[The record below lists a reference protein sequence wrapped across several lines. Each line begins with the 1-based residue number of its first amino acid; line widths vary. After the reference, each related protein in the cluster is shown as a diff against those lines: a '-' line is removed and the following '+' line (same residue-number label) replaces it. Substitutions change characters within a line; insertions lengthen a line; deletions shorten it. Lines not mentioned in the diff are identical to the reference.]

1 MAAAM
6 TVGFMT
12 ESFIG
17 AMRLWSNVPSFITAL
32 ALFTGLRGT
41 ANLVTNGMTLL
52 DVSEY
57 WQYVVRG
64 AIILGAVLLNQ
75 VIDAVSR

>member
-1 MAAAM
+1 MAAAK